1 MRIELPA
8 YRRLLAEMVRR
19 GGVDEAQAESLEE
32 NLTWC
37 DMVGRRNHGIERL
50 PILLERIAAG
60 GIASPCDPGFVR
72 IGLNSCKLDAAN
84 GFGHHAGRL
93 AMDRACEL
101 AARSGVGIV
110 GVHNSNFF
118 GAGGYYAC
126 LAAERGMIGLALSNS
141 FPKVAAAGGIAPVL
155 GTNPLAVAAPRRD
168 GRPVLID
175 MSTAAVA
182 GSTIREAIDRDWEIE
197 EGIAIDAA
205 GRPITDPRKALA
217 GTLLPAAGAKGFGL
231 AIVVELLASV
241 LSGAG
246 IAGQV
251 SSMYEH
257 VGSSGNNGHFF
268 LALDIRH
275 WMAINAWH
283 DRIDALASAL
293 LGSGPADTV
302 RLPGDRC
309 WAEYER
315 SLAEG
320 ILIEDH
326 TFARIGRLA
335 CSLDIS
341 IDLHQPA

>member
-1 MRIELPA
+1 MRIDLRA
-8 YRRLLAEMVRR
+8 YSRLLAELVRR
-19 GGVDEAQAESLEE
+19 GGVDEAQAKTLEE

-50 PILLERIAAG
+50 PILLERVAAG
-60 GIASPCDPGFVR
+60 GIACPCDPGFVR
-72 IGLNSCKLDAAN
+72 VGLNSCKLDAAN
-84 GFGHHAGRL
+84 GFGHHAGRV

-101 AARSGVGIV
+101 AARSGVGV
-110 GVHNSNFF
+110 VTVHNTNFF
-118 GAGGYYAC
+118 GAGGYYAY

-155 GTNPLAVAAPRRD
+155 GTNPLALAAPRRG

-182 GSTIREAIDRDWEIE
+182 GSTIREAIDRDVDLA

-217 GTLLPAAGAKGFGL
+217 GTLLPAAGAKGYGL
-231 AIVVELLASV
+231 AILVELLAGV

-246 IAGQV
+246 VAGQV
-251 SSMYEH
+251 SSMYKH
-257 VGSSGNNGHFF
+257 VAAGGNNGHFF
-268 LALDIRH
+268 LALDVRH
-275 WMAINAWH
+275 WMAMHEWY
-283 DRIDALASAL
+283 DRVEALAAAL
-293 LGSGPADTV
+293 LGSGPPGSV

-326 TFARIGRLA
+326 TFAHIERLA
-335 CSLDIS
+335 DSLGIS
-341 IDLHQPA
+341 IDQRQPA